1 MADLIF
7 GLHAVQ
13 AVLHSRPTDIRRA
26 WVLKGR
32 DDSALQS
39 ILETLSQYGVSVEA
53 CARQRLDD
61 KVEGNHQGIVVEA
74 KSAPVK
80 DEDWLLA
87 RLGQLQAA
95 GEAPFLLVLDQ
106 VQDPHNLGACLR
118 SADAVGVH
126 AVVAPKDRSATL
138 TATARKVA
146 CGAAE
151 TVPFVQVTNLAR
163 TLRSL
168 KDEQLWVV
176 GLAGEADAELWNT
189 RLDGP
194 LAVVMGAE
202 GKGLRRLTREHC
214 DAIASLPMHGL
225 VDSLNVSVTTGVV
238 LYEALRQRSTS

>member
-13 AVLHSRPTDIRRA
+13 AVLHSRPSDIRRA

-32 DDSALQS
+32 DDQS
-39 ILETLSQYGVSVEA
+39 LLPILSELETYGVSIEA
-53 CARQRLDD
+53 CSRSRLDD
-61 KVEGNHQGIVVEA
+61 KVDGNHQGIVVEA

-80 DEDWLLA
+80 DEDWLWQ
-87 RLGQLQAA
+87 RLQQLEQDGQP
-95 GEAPFLLVLDQ
+95 PFLLVLDQ

-126 AVVAPKDRSATL
+126 AVIAPKDRAAAL

-163 TLRSL
+163 CLREL
-168 KDEQLWVV
+168 KQQHIWLV

-238 LYEALRQRSTS
+238 LYEALRQRS

>member
-32 DDSALQS
+32 EDASLQP
-39 ILETLSQYGVSVEA
+39 ILDELAVYGVSIEA
-53 CARQRLDD
+53 CARHRLDE

-74 KSAPVK
+74 KAAPAK
-80 DEDWLLA
+80 DEGWLGE
-87 RLGQLQAA
+87 RLSQLQAA
-95 GEAPFLLVLDQ
+95 EQAPFFLVLDQ

-126 AVVAPKDRSATL
+126 AVIAPKDRSAAL

-163 TLRSL
+163 TLRNL
-168 KDEQLWVV
+168 KDQGVWVV
-176 GLAGEADAELWNT
+176 GLAGEADAELWKT

-225 VDSLNVSVTTGVV
+225 VDSLNVSVTTGIV
-238 LYEALRQRSTS
+238 LYEALRQRS

>member
-32 DDSALQS
+32 DDAALKP
-39 ILETLSQYGVSVEA
+39 LLAELAQYGVSIEA
-53 CARQRLDD
+53 CNRNKLDD
-61 KVEGNHQGIVVEA
+61 KVDGNHQGIIVEA
-74 KSAPVK
+74 KAPPVL
-80 DEDWLLA
+80 DEDWLWQRLESLA
-87 RLGQLQAA
+87 EQ
-95 GEAPFLLVLDQ
+95 GESPFLLVLDQ

-118 SADAVGVH
+118 TADAVGVH
-126 AVVAPKDRSATL
+126 AVITTKDRSAAL
-138 TATARKVA
+138 TSVVRKVA

-151 TVPFVQVTNLAR
+151 AVPFVQVTNLAR
-163 TLRSL
+163 VLRGL
-168 KDEQLWVV
+168 QDRQVWLV
-176 GLAGEADAELWNT
+176 GLAGEADAELWKT

-214 DAIASLPMHGL
+214 DSIASLPMLGT
-225 VDSLNVSVTTGVV
+225 VDSLNVSVTTGVA
-238 LYEALRQRSTS
+238 LYEALRQRS

>member
-32 DDSALQS
+32 DDASLQP
-39 ILETLSQYGVSVEA
+39 ILSELAQYGVGVEA
-53 CARQRLDD
+53 CNRNTLDD
-61 KVEGNHQGIVVEA
+61 KANGNHQGIVVEA
-74 KSAPVK
+74 KSAAMLDEGWLWQLLDELKAK
-80 DEDWLLA
+80 D
-87 RLGQLQAA
+87 
-95 GEAPFLLVLDQ
+95 EAPFLLVLDQ

-118 SADAVGVH
+118 SADAVGAH
-126 AVVAPKDRSATL
+126 AVIVPKDRSAAL
-138 TATARKVA
+138 TAVVRKVA

-151 TVPFVQVTNLAR
+151 TVPLVQVTNLAR
-163 TLRSL
+163 ALRGL
-168 KDEQLWVV
+168 QERDVWLV
-176 GLAGEADAELWNT
+176 GLAGEADAELWKT

-238 LYEALRQRSTS
+238 LYEALRQRS

>member
-32 DDSALQS
+32 DDNSLSDILQA
-39 ILETLSQYGVSVEA
+39 LETYGVSVEA
-53 CARQRLDD
+53 CARHKLDE
-61 KVEGNHQGIVVEA
+61 KVQGNHQGIVVEA
-74 KSAPVK
+74 KPEPTK
-80 DEDWLLA
+80 DESWLLGY
-87 RLGQLQAA
+87 LDKLD
-95 GEAPFLLVLDQ
+95 GEGKPPFLLVLDQ

-118 SADAVGVH
+118 SADAVGVQ
-126 AVVAPKDRSATL
+126 AVIAPKDRSAAL

-163 TLRSL
+163 ALRAI
-168 KDEQLWVV
+168 KDRHIWVV
-176 GLAGEADAELWNT
+176 GLAGEADAELWQAD
-189 RLDGP
+189 LKGP

-225 VDSLNVSVTTGVV
+225 VDSLNVSVTTGIV
-238 LYEALRQRSTS
+238 LYEALRQRS